1 MVEEEFRYQTE
12 DCVVVCPQCQA
23 SSAEDLQP
31 TLKTLAGCPN
41 CKQDID
47 EDGELSGVGDAI
59 LSALSRRY
67 GSAVVWQEWKAIS
80 AP

>member
-1 MVEEEFRYQTE
+1 MEEEFRYQTE
-12 DCVVVCPQCQA
+12 DCVVVCPECQA
-23 SSAEDLQP
+23 SSAGDLQP
-31 TLKTLAGCPN
+31 TLKRLAGCQN

-80 AP
+80 KL